1 MTHWLS
7 LLVKNIYP
15 VFTWFRIDI
24 KTSGSTADLCLHK
37 GSFDA
42 FTVTLLPRAH
52 FILYWTP
59 FYSYK
64 CACCSDI
71 QCGTV
76 DFTETVFLLFLQLF
90 LHSCINYSSSER
102 LAASWRNL
110 GSMSALDRRV
120 VNTPSAPGAI
130 GPYRWDVGAQGQSDV
145 WSGPG
150 LTVQWT
156 HRENQS

>member
-7 LLVKNIYP
+7 LSTLYLLGFGSISKLRAVPLI
-15 VFTWFRIDI
+15 FAFI
-24 KTSGSTADLCLHK
+24 KAALTP
-37 GSFDA
+37 

-52 FILYWTP
+52 FILYLTP

-64 CACCSDI
+64 RACCSSI

-76 DFTETVFLLFLQLF
+76 DLTETVFLLFLQLF
-90 LHSCINYSSSER
+90 LHSCINHSSSER

-110 GSMSALDRRV
+110 GSMSALNRRI
-120 VNTPSAPGAI
+120 VNTASAPAAI